1 MMTVAMLICP
11 TSSHLT
17 TVDVDANVVA
27 VAAVAAMML
36 NVTTTGETIGE
47 GRGIHRHHSIR
58 SRGGEEG

>member
-1 MMTVAMLICP
+1 MMTVAILIRP

-17 TVDVDANVVA
+17 TIDVDADVVA
-27 VAAVAAMML
+27 VAAIAAMML